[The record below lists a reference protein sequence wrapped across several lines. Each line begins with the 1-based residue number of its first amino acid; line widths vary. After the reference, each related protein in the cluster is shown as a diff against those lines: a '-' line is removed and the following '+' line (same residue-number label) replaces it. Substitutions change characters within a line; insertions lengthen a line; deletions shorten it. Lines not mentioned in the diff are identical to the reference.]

1 MIDIISP
8 LIKKFMPYAQEKMG
22 FADPPRL
29 FLKGDTQNATN
40 PLGKTA
46 FYDPAERAV
55 TLYTTGRHPKDV
67 MRSLSHELVHHTQN
81 CRGDF
86 EDIGEMGEG
95 YAQNDE
101 HLREMEREAYEVGNM
116 CFRDW
121 EDSIKETIYFE
132 HLQKGE
138 KKMSIK
144 DWKNKEI
151 TQLLSEAWGFKF
163 NTLQEFDE
171 FNEGAD
177 KNTGMSGVDGDDK
190 DDTYMGH
197 FKEEELQETGAK
209 DTGASKGD
217 KGKDKDDPEAK
228 DYTDGGDRKGDESRT
243 HKGEKD
249 YTTKKGD
256 KLKTSGKGR
265 GEKKG
270 DKAYVNEGD
279 TGASKGDDSKTHPG
293 EKDYTWKKGEDS
305 KTDKGTHDD
314 GSRKGDKSDTG
325 RGKDYVNEDS
335 GEEEG
340 HHYDDDR
347 MSDDDHIKAIE
358 HHLDALRHDR
368 DYDDDHIDEGGAAN
382 RAGNEEKDN
391 GRDRMHADRVHEQSD
406 SLREAIRA
414 VLAKHLKG

>member
-1 MIDIISP
+1 
-8 LIKKFMPYAQEKMG
+8 
-22 FADPPRL
+22 
-29 FLKGDTQNATN
+29 
-40 PLGKTA
+40 
-46 FYDPAERAV
+46 
-55 TLYTTGRHPKDV
+55 
-67 MRSLSHELVHHTQN
+67 
-81 CRGDF
+81 
-86 EDIGEMGEG
+86 
-95 YAQNDE
+95 
-101 HLREMEREAYEVGNM
+101 
-116 CFRDW
+116 
-121 EDSIKETIYFE
+121 
-132 HLQKGE
+132 
-138 KKMSIK
+138 MSIK
-144 DWKNKEI
+144 DWKNGEL
-151 TQLLSEAWGFKF
+151 TQILSEAFGFKF
-163 NTLQEFDE
+163 NLSAI
-171 FNEGAD
+171 NEGAD

-197 FKEEELQETGAK
+197 FKEEDELQETGAK

-217 KGKDKDDPEAK
+217 KGKDKDDPEAR
-228 DYTDGGDRKGDESRT
+228 DYTDGGDRKGDESKT

-249 YTTKKGD
+249 YVK
-256 KLKTSGKGR
+256 
-265 GEKKG
+265 
-270 DKAYVNEGD
+270 EGD

-340 HHYDDDR
+340 RHYDDDR
-347 MSDDDHIKAIE
+347 MSDDDHIRAIE
-358 HHLDALRHDR
+358 RHLDALRHDR

-382 RAGNEEKDN
+382 RTGNEEKDN